1 MASEYSIREG
11 RKEDLP
17 AALSLIQELADYEKA
32 PDEVDNTVALM
43 EEEGFG
49 NQPRFSFF
57 VAEHAQ
63 QGIVGLA
70 LYFYSYSTWKGTC
83 LYLEDLVVRES
94 MRGAGLGK
102 ALFDAVARHAKQI
115 NAKRLQWQVLDWNE
129 PAIGF
134 YRDVL
139 GAELDP
145 TWINCK
151 LTHAQL
157 QAYPD

>member
-1 MASEYSIREG
+1 MAVGFTIREG

-49 NQPRFSFF
+49 DQPRFAFF
-57 VAEHAQ
+57 VAENAE

-83 LYLEDLVVRES
+83 LYLEDLVVQES
-94 MRGAGLGK
+94 MRGKGLGK
-102 ALFDAVARHAKQI
+102 ALFDAVAMHAKRI

-139 GAELDP
+139 GAELDS
-145 TWINCK
+145 TWINCR
-151 LTHAQL
+151 LTYEQL
-157 QAYPD
+157 QAYPG